1 MIKSNASSDTSEKP
15 REHCPVEATLAL
27 IGGKYKTLILWNL
40 TEGTLRFSELKK
52 IVTAATPKMLT
63 NQLRELE
70 HDGLVSRKVY
80 PVVPPKVEYSLTPLG
95 RSIRPILESMYA
107 WGADYLKSQ
116 GITPNCSMKPA
127 SAKSGRAARPCCC
140 HG

>member
-1 MIKSNASSDTSEKP
+1 METLDKPEAKEKFQV
-15 REHCPVEATLAL
+15 HCPVEATLAL

-40 TEGTLRFSELKK
+40 TEGTLRFCELRK

-63 NQLRELE
+63 HQLRELE
-70 HDGLVSRKVY
+70 QDGLINRKVY

-95 RSIRPILESMYA
+95 QSIRPILESMYA

-116 GITPNCSMKPA
+116 GVTPNCAMRPA
-127 SAKSGRAARPCCC
+127 KKANASLRPCC

>member
-1 MIKSNASSDTSEKP
+1 MKP
-15 REHCPVEATLAL
+15 ENLDAEPLHCPVEATLAL

-52 IVTAATPKMLT
+52 IVTSATPKMLT
-63 NQLRELE
+63 HQLRELE
-70 HDGLVSRKVY
+70 QDGLITRKVY

-107 WGADYLKSQ
+107 WGADYLKRQ
-116 GITPNCSMKPA
+116 GVLPNCAMNPA
-127 SAKSGRAARPCCC
+127 NASHRPCCC
-140 HG
+140 GN

>member
-1 MIKSNASSDTSEKP
+1 MNPENLDAEP
-15 REHCPVEATLAL
+15 LHCPVEATLAL

-52 IVTAATPKMLT
+52 IVTSATPKMLT
-63 NQLRELE
+63 HQLRELE
-70 HDGLVSRKVY
+70 QDGLITRKVY

-107 WGADYLKSQ
+107 WGADYLKRQ
-116 GITPNCSMKPA
+116 GVLPNCAMKPA
-127 SAKSGRAARPCCC
+127 YASHRPCSC
-140 HG
+140 GN